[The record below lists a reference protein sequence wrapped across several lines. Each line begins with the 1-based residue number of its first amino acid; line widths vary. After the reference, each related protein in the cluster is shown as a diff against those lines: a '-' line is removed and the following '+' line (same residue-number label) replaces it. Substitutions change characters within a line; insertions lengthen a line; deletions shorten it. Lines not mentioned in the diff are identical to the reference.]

1 MWLPFFGGWDRKIRK
16 LRKKWDRERE
26 KALRKKSDQRLE
38 ILSKLDI
45 VEDKLKMLEERELTR
60 VDKARI
66 AKEVE
71 IELAGVEAMMSGKD

>member
-38 ILSKLDI
+38 ILSKLDT